1 MIKVAKKEEVEPWFS
16 ESRLRYIRN
25 AIDRLYPTLKH
36 TVMYSN
42 DNIIIQGIRDS
53 LCSLLYAYLP
63 VVKADLYGDYKHVL
77 KINNETIATVS
88 LDNYNK
94 IDTVT
99 FYTGVIKKA
108 LVKKYTFGYE
118 LHLPHIDKAIN
129 SVITNGSINN
139 PDISVNTLAYHL
151 NYFINCD
158 LIEDLFMRSNF
169 IQGVRGT
176 EFFTTMDIVSY
187 DMYKWIYMN
196 FGLKL
201 EETL

>member
-1 MIKVAKKEEVEPWFS
+1 MRIERKEEVEPWFN

-36 TVMYSN
+36 TIMYSN
-42 DNIIIQGIRDS
+42 DSIIIQGIRDS
-53 LCSLLYAYLP
+53 LSSLLYAYLP
-63 VVKADLYGDYKHVL
+63 VVKADLYNDYKYVL

-88 LDNYNK
+88 LDNCNK

-99 FYTGVIKKA
+99 FYAGVIKKV
-108 LVKKYTFGYE
+108 LTKKYTFGYE
-118 LHLPHIDKAIN
+118 LTLPHIDKAIN
-129 SVITNGSINN
+129 SVVTNGSINN
-139 PDISVNTLAYHL
+139 PDISVNMLAYHI

-158 LIEDLFMRSNF
+158 LIEDLFIRSNF
-169 IQGVRGT
+169 IQGVRGP

-187 DMYKWIYMN
+187 EMYKWIYMN

>member
-1 MIKVAKKEEVEPWFS
+1 MRIERKEEVEPWFS

-36 TVMYSN
+36 TIMYSN
-42 DNIIIQGIRDS
+42 DTIIIQGIRDS
-53 LCSLLYAYLP
+53 LSSLLYAYLP
-63 VVKADLYGDYKHVL
+63 VVKADLYNDYKYVL

-88 LDNYNK
+88 LDNCNK

-99 FYTGVIKKA
+99 FYTGVVKKA
-108 LVKKYTFGYE
+108 LTKKYTFGYE
-118 LHLPHIDKAIN
+118 LTLPHIDKAIN
-129 SVITNGSINN
+129 SVVTNGSINN
-139 PDISVNTLAYHL
+139 PDISVNMLAYHL

-158 LIEDLFMRSNF
+158 LIEDLFIRSNF
-169 IQGVRGT
+169 IQGVRGP